1 MRPVQRIISIGFATA
16 AIAAGSMPALSGTVW
31 PDVDFEWYANV
42 GKGASVTRPAKQPGA
57 PAQTTYI
64 APAATPQTMEIDGPA
79 VISTN
84 PEFTERARAANR
96 DLGTMPI
103 PPDAGTATPPAT
115 APATESNRR

>member
-42 GKGASVTRPAKQPGA
+42 GKGTSVTRPARQPGA
-57 PAQTTYI
+57 PAETTYI
-64 APAATPQTMEIDGPA
+64 APSSTPQTMEIDGPA
-79 VISTN
+79 VVSTN
-84 PEFTERARAANR
+84 PEFTQRAREANR
-96 DLGTMPI
+96 DLGAMPLAPAPDVA
-103 PPDAGTATPPAT
+103 PPPT